1 MIPAPESTPRI
12 WLCLSSLGAAAV
24 LTAACSAGEDRAA
37 GPAATKS
44 DTTTAKTAEPKN
56 KSTAQTDTLASEK
69 EPRAKASAEPKAR
82 LALAAKSGALAR
94 AENTATPETP
104 IARAVRI
111 VAECQDQYK
120 SVTDYTCTFWKRERI
135 AGTLIP
141 VHIMA
146 MKVRTKPQSIYLRFQ
161 QPAKGREA
169 IFVAGRHGGKVVAHD
184 VGFNKLLA
192 GTLHLEP
199 TSSRAMAECR
209 HPITE
214 AGIGPLLE
222 TVSKRWALEL
232 NQTESVVAFDDMK
245 VGEQH
250 CLMIETTHPDRGAE
264 FLFHKVR
271 LYIDKDLRLPIRFE
285 AYDWPKSPG
294 AEPELAEE
302 YTYSELKLNVGLKD
316 VDFDVA
322 NSSYSF
328 GRF

>member
-1 MIPAPESTPRI
+1 M
-12 WLCLSSLGAAAV
+12 WLCLPSLGAALV
-24 LTAACSAGEDRAA
+24 LTAACSAGEDRAT
-37 GPAATKS
+37 GPAATKA
-44 DTTTAKTAEPKN
+44 DTKTAKATEPKN
-56 KSTAQTDTLASEK
+56 KSTAQTDAPASAK
-69 EPRAKASAEPKAR
+69 DRRARASAEPNDR
-82 LALAAKSGALAR
+82 LALAAKGGAAAK
-94 AENTATPETP
+94 AEKTATPETP

-135 AGTLIP
+135 DGTLIP
-141 VHIMA
+141 AHVMA
-146 MKVRTKPQSIYLRFQ
+146 MKVRTKPQSIYLKFQ

-169 IFVAGRHGGKVVAHD
+169 IFVAGRHSGKVVAHD

-199 TSSRAMAECR
+199 TSARAMTDCR

-271 LYIDKDLRLPIRFE
+271 LYIDKELRLTHP
-285 AYDWPKSPG
+285 
-294 AEPELAEE
+294 L
-302 YTYSELKLNVGLKD
+302 
-316 VDFDVA
+316 
-322 NSSYSF
+322 
-328 GRF
+328 